1 MLYFVQDAVY
11 ALTGAIFYVAAGGAY
26 LDAPNNNAGNG
37 LGAMCVITGAVFVVD
52 TAFAVVSLQK
62 DL

>member
-1 MLYFVQDAVY
+1 M
-11 ALTGAIFYVAAGGAY
+11 TGAIFYVAAGGAY